1 MADYQLTVALY
12 MSFLYSNDGLHFKHN
27 IIPRKMTCALVSVQ
41 GCPLNIGQNNKERQT
56 GLLQGFW
63 PLNRGV
69 HLIQVTN
76 TVFV

>member
-56 GLLQGFW
+56 
-63 PLNRGV
+63 
-69 HLIQVTN
+69 
-76 TVFV
+76 